1 MVSVKLQQHNL
12 ITSERSTASFNQ
24 WLGICL
30 FMKVQDIQY

>member
-24 WLGICL
+24 WL
-30 FMKVQDIQY
+30 